1 MIQSHLIVLGNL
13 CLNAL
18 GQFFGLEALNFCH
31 LHSLSVF
38 IVITSNN
45 KLCLY
50 WQFLGTEA
58 ESLFSYLKRNALNF
72 EKNAAR
78 CNWCNPTCGIT
89 FTFTHTDIGRLAGDG
104 FVRENADPYLA
115 LTIHITV
122 DSNTGCLN
130 LTAVDPLRIK
140 GLDTERTESQ
150 LCTSV
155 GVAFIATTILRS
167 SIFYSFRL

>member
-1 MIQSHLIVLGNL
+1 MVQNCLIVLGYL
-13 CLNAL
+13 GLNAL

-50 WQFLGTEA
+50 RQFLSA
-58 ESLFSYLKRNALNF
+58 QAQSLFGNIKRYALDF
-72 EKNAAR
+72 EKNTT
-78 CNWCNPTCGIT
+78 WCNRCHPSCGVSL
-89 FTFTHTDIGRLAGDG
+89 TFTHTYVCRLASDG
-104 FVRENADPYLA
+104 FIREDADPH
-115 LTIHITV
+115 LTLTVHITV

-140 GLDTERTESQ
+140 GLDTERAESQ

-155 GVAFIATTILRS
+155 GVAFVATTILRS
-167 SIFYSFRL
+167 SISYSFWL